1 MTNLAL
7 NLARTAAARPDST
20 AILLDDQALDY
31 RALDGRSAL
40 VAGWLAARGVGP
52 GDRVAILLPNIPHF
66 AVAYY
71 GVLRAGAVAVPMN
84 PLLKSGEIGYG
95 AGDCGAKLILA
106 WGAAMAEAG
115 AAAAEL
121 GIGCVDVTD
130 PGFGAE
136 LAAAEPRGEVVER
149 DDDDLAV
156 LLYTSG
162 TTGRPKGARLTHGNL
177 GSNTAAVAR
186 VLGMSASDTVFGGLP
201 FFHVFGQTC
210 GLNAAVLTGARITLL
225 PRFDAAKALE
235 ILSRDRVTVMEGVPT
250 MFLGLLAAAEAA
262 GSTGLTGEE
271 GLRLCVT
278 GGSAMPVEV
287 LYRFESAFGCP
298 VVEGYGLSETS
309 PVVTFGSLDGPRKPG
324 SIGTPI
330 EGVRVRLVDDEGK
343 EVPEGDVGE
352 IAVNG
357 PNVMAGYWNRPDAD
371 AAAFADGWFRTGDLA
386 RRDED
391 GFYFIVDR
399 KKDLVIRGGYNVYPR
414 EIEEVFYEHPA
425 VAEAAVVGVPHEVH
439 GEEVAAVVTLKPGA
453 EVTAD
458 ELRAFVKARVA
469 PYKYPRIVRLVPGLP
484 KGPTGKILKREITVE
499 GPAE

>member
-7 NLARTAAARPDST
+7 NLVRTAAEQPDGVV
-20 AILLDDQALDY
+20 IQLDDQALDY
-31 RALDGRSAL
+31 RSLDDRSAR
-40 VAGWLAARGVGP
+40 VAAWLAAQGVGP

-95 AGDCGAKLILA
+95 AGDCEARLILA

-121 GIGCVDVTD
+121 GIACVDVTD
-130 PGFGAE
+130 PAFGAA
-136 LAAAEPRGEVVER
+136 LAAVEPVHEVVDR
-149 DDDDLAV
+149 DVDDLAV

-186 VLGMSASDTVFGGLP
+186 VLGLSAADTVFGGLP

-235 ILSRDRVTVMEGVPT
+235 ILSRDGVTVMEGVPT
-250 MFLGLLAAAEAA
+250 MFLGLLAAADAA
-262 GSTGLTGEE
+262 GATGLADGA

-287 LYRFESAFGCP
+287 LHRFEAVFGCA

-330 EGVRVRLVDDEGK
+330 EGVQVRLIDDEGK
-343 EVPEGDVGE
+343 DVQDGAIGE
-352 IAVNG
+352 IAVQG
-357 PNVMAGYWNRPDAD
+357 PNVMPGYWNRPEAD
-371 AAAFADGWFRTGDLA
+371 AAAFTEGWFRTGDLA

-399 KKDLVIRGGYNVYPR
+399 KKDMVIRGGYNVYPR
-414 EIEEVFYEHPA
+414 EIEEVLYEHPA

-439 GEEVAAVVTLKPGA
+439 GEEVAAVVTLRPGA
-453 EVTAD
+453 EATAD
-458 ELRAFVKARVA
+458 ELREFVKARVA
-469 PYKYPRIVRLVPGLP
+469 PYKYPRIVQLVPGLP
-484 KGPTGKILKREITVE
+484 KGPTGKILKREIAIE
-499 GPAE
+499 D

>member
-7 NLARTAAARPDST
+7 NLARTAAANPDRT
-20 AILLDDQALDY
+20 AIQWDGLALDY
-31 RALDGRSAL
+31 RSLEERSAR
-40 VAGWLAARGVGP
+40 VAGWLTAQGVGP
-52 GDRVAILLPNIPHF
+52 GDRVAVLLPNIPHF
-66 AVAYY
+66 AVVYY

-84 PLLKSGEIGYG
+84 PLLKSAEIRYS
-95 AGDCGAKLILA
+95 AGDCGARLILA
-106 WGAAMAEAG
+106 WGQALAEAG

-121 GIGCVDVTD
+121 GIGCVDVTAEE
-130 PGFGAE
+130 FGVA
-136 LAAAEPRGEVVER
+136 LAAAEPRSEVVER
-149 DDDDLAV
+149 HTDDLAV

-177 GSNTAAVAR
+177 GSNTAAVVR
-186 VLGMSASDTVFGGLP
+186 LLRMSASDTVFGGLP

-210 GLNAAVLTGARITLL
+210 GLNAAVLTGARVTLL
-225 PRFDAAKALE
+225 PRFDASKALE
-235 ILSRDRVTVMEGVPT
+235 ILARDRVTVMEGVPT

-262 GSTGLTGEE
+262 GSTGLTGDS
-271 GLRLCVT
+271 GLRLSVT

-287 LYRFESAFGCP
+287 LHRFESAFGCP
-298 VVEGYGLSETS
+298 VVEGYGLSETA

-330 EGVRVRLVDDEGK
+330 DGVRVRLIDDGGK
-343 EVPEGDVGE
+343 EVAEGEVGE
-352 IAVNG
+352 IAVQG
-357 PNVMAGYWNRPDAD
+357 PNVMPGYWNRPEAD
-371 AAAFADGWFRTGDLA
+371 EAAFADGWFRTGDLA

-453 EVTAD
+453 EATAD

-469 PYKYPRIVRLVPGLP
+469 PYKYPRIVQLVQGLP

-499 GPAE
+499 D

>member
-7 NLARTAAARPDST
+7 NLARTAAAQPDGI
-20 AILLDDQALDY
+20 AIQLDDQALDY
-31 RALDGRSAL
+31 RSLDDRSAR
-40 VAGWLAARGVGP
+40 VAGWLESKGVGP

-84 PLLKSGEIGYG
+84 PLLKSGEIGYA
-95 AGDCGAKLILA
+95 AGDCGARLILA
-106 WGAAMAEAG
+106 WGAAMPEAG
-115 AAAAEL
+115 AAAADL
-121 GIGCVDVTD
+121 GIECADVTD
-130 PGFGAE
+130 PGFGAV
-136 LAAAEPRGEVVER
+136 LAAVEPRAGIADR
-149 DDDDLAV
+149 DVDDLAV

-177 GSNTAAVAR
+177 GSNTATVAR
-186 VLGMSASDTVFGGLP
+186 VLGMTGSDTVFGGLP

-210 GLNAAVLTGARITLL
+210 GLNAAVLTGARVTLL

-250 MFLGLLAAAEAA
+250 MFVGLLAAADAA
-262 GSTGLTGEE
+262 GSTGLTDGA

-287 LYRFESAFGCP
+287 LHRFEAVFGCT

-330 EGVRVRLVDDEGK
+330 DGVHVRLVDDEGK
-343 EVPEGDVGE
+343 DVARGDVGE
-352 IAVNG
+352 IAVQG
-357 PNVMAGYWNRPDAD
+357 PNVMPGYWNRPEAD
-371 AAAFADGWFRTGDLA
+371 AAAFTDGWFRTGDLA
-386 RRDED
+386 RCDED

-414 EIEEVFYEHPA
+414 EIEEVLYEHPA
-425 VAEAAVVGVPHEVH
+425 VAEAAVVGVPHAVH
-439 GEEVAAVVTLKPGA
+439 GEEIAAVVTLRPGA
-453 EVTAD
+453 DASAD
-458 ELRAFVKARVA
+458 ELREFVKARVA
-469 PYKYPRIVRLVPGLP
+469 PYKYPRIVQLAPGLP
-484 KGPTGKILKREITVE
+484 KGPTGKILKREITI
-499 GPAE
+499 AQ

>member
-7 NLARTAAARPDST
+7 NLARTAAANPDGT
-20 AILLDDQALDY
+20 AIQLDGLALDY
-31 RALDGRSAL
+31 RSLDERSAR
-40 VAGWLAARGVGP
+40 VAGWLAAQGVGP

-71 GVLRAGAVAVPMN
+71 GILRAGAVAVPMN
-84 PLLKSGEIGYG
+84 PLLKSAEIGYG
-95 AGDCGAKLILA
+95 AGDCGARLILA
-106 WGAAMAEAG
+106 WGPALAEAG

-121 GIGCVDVTD
+121 GIDCVDVTAED
-130 PGFGAE
+130 FGAA
-136 LAAAEPRGEVVER
+136 LAATVPCTEVVDR
-149 DDDDLAV
+149 DTDDLAV

-177 GSNTAAVAR
+177 GSNTATVAR
-186 VLGMSASDTVFGGLP
+186 MLKMSASDTVFGGLP

-210 GLNAAVLTGARITLL
+210 GLNAAVLTGARVTLL

-235 ILSRDRVTVMEGVPT
+235 ILSRDHVTVMEGVPT
-250 MFLGLLAAAEAA
+250 MFLGLLAAADAN
-262 GSTGLTGEE
+262 GSTGLTGDSSA
-271 GLRLCVT
+271 LRLCVT

-287 LYRFESAFGCP
+287 LHRFESAFACP
-298 VVEGYGLSETS
+298 VVEGYGLSETA
-309 PVVTFGSLDGPRKPG
+309 PVVTFGSLDGLRKPG

-330 EGVRVRLVDDEGK
+330 DGVRVRLIDEEAK
-343 EVPEGDVGE
+343 DVAEGEVGE
-352 IAVNG
+352 IAVQG
-357 PNVMAGYWNRPDAD
+357 PNVMPGYWNRPEAD
-371 AAAFADGWFRTGDLA
+371 EAAFADGWFRTGDLA
-386 RRDED
+386 RLDED

-439 GEEVAAVVTLKPGA
+439 GEEVAAVVTLKPGV

-458 ELRAFVKARVA
+458 DLREFVKARVA
-469 PYKYPRIVRLVPGLP
+469 PYKYPRVVQLVPGLP
-484 KGPTGKILKREITVE
+484 KGPTGKILKREITIQN
-499 GPAE
+499 

>member
-7 NLARTAAARPDST
+7 NLARTAAARPD
-20 AILLDDQALDY
+20 AIAIQLDDQTLDY
-31 RALDGRSAL
+31 RSLDDRSARL
-40 VAGWLAARGVGP
+40 AGWLETKGVGP
-52 GDRVAILLPNIPHF
+52 GDRVAIMLPNIPHF

-84 PLLKSGEIGYG
+84 PLLKSGEIGYA
-95 AGDCGAKLILA
+95 AGDCGARLILT
-106 WGAAMAEAG
+106 WGAATAEAG
-115 AAAAEL
+115 AAAADL
-121 GIGCVDVTD
+121 GIECADVTD
-130 PGFGAE
+130 PGFGAA
-136 LAAAEPRGEVVER
+136 LAAVAPREGIEDR
-149 DDDDLAV
+149 DVDDLAV

-177 GSNTAAVAR
+177 GSNTGAVAR
-186 VLGMSASDTVFGGLP
+186 ALAITASDTVFGGLP

-250 MFLGLLAAAEAA
+250 MFLGLLAAADAA
-262 GSTGLTGEE
+262 GSTGLADGTGD
-271 GLRLCVT
+271 LRLCVT

-287 LYRFESAFGCP
+287 LHRFEAVFGCP

-309 PVVTFGSLDGPRKPG
+309 PVVTFGALDGPRKPG

-330 EGVRVRLVDDEGK
+330 DGVHVRLVDDEGK
-343 EVPEGDVGE
+343 DVPRGDVGE
-352 IAVNG
+352 IAVQG
-357 PNVMAGYWNRPDAD
+357 PNVMAGYWNRPEAD
-371 AAAFADGWFRTGDLA
+371 AAAFTEGWFRTGDLA

-414 EIEEVFYEHPA
+414 EIEEVLYEHPA
-425 VAEAAVVGVPHEVH
+425 VAEAAVVGVPHAVH
-439 GEEVAAVVTLKPGA
+439 GEEIAAVVTLRPGA
-453 EVTAD
+453 EATAD
-458 ELRAFVKARVA
+458 DLRAFVKARVA
-469 PYKYPRIVRLVPGLP
+469 PYKYPRIVQLVPGLP
-484 KGPTGKILKREITVE
+484 KGPTGKILKREITIE
-499 GPAE
+499 G

>member
-7 NLARTAAARPDST
+7 NLARTAEAQPDGI
-20 AILLDDQALDY
+20 AIQLDDQALDY
-31 RALDGRSAL
+31 RSLDDRSAR
-40 VAGWLAARGVGP
+40 VAGWLESKGIGP

-84 PLLKSGEIGYG
+84 PLLKSGEIGYA
-95 AGDCGAKLILA
+95 AGDCEARLILA
-106 WGAAMAEAG
+106 WGAAMGEAG

-121 GIGCVDVTD
+121 GIECADVTD
-130 PGFGAE
+130 PAFGAV
-136 LAAAEPRGEVVER
+136 LAAVEPRAGVEDR
-149 DDDDLAV
+149 EADDLAV

-177 GSNTAAVAR
+177 GSNTEAVAR
-186 VLGMSASDTVFGGLP
+186 VLGMSGADTVFGGLP

-250 MFLGLLAAAEAA
+250 MFLGLLAAADAA
-262 GSTGLTGEE
+262 GSTGLADGDG

-287 LYRFESAFGCP
+287 LHRFEAVFGCA

-309 PVVTFGSLDGPRKPG
+309 PVVTFGALDGPRKPG

-330 EGVRVRLVDDEGK
+330 DGVQVRLLDDEGK
-343 EVPEGDVGE
+343 DVSDGGVGE
-352 IAVNG
+352 IAVQG
-357 PNVMAGYWNRPDAD
+357 PNVMAGYWNRPEAD
-371 AAAFADGWFRTGDLA
+371 AAAFTDGWFRTGDLA

-439 GEEVAAVVTLKPGA
+439 GEEVAAVVTLRPGA
-453 EVTAD
+453 EATAD
-458 ELRAFVKARVA
+458 ELREFVKARVA
-469 PYKYPRIVRLVPGLP
+469 PYKYPRIVQLVPGLP
-484 KGPTGKILKREITVE
+484 KGPTGKILKREITIE
-499 GPAE
+499 G

>member
-7 NLARTAAARPDST
+7 NLARTAAAQPDGI
-20 AILLDDQALDY
+20 AIQLDDQALDY
-31 RALDGRSAL
+31 RSLDDRSAR
-40 VAGWLAARGVGP
+40 VAGWLEAKGVGP
-52 GDRVAILLPNIPHF
+52 GDRVAILLPNIPHV

-84 PLLKSGEIGYG
+84 PLLKSGEIGYA
-95 AGDCGAKLILA
+95 AGDCGARLILA

-121 GIGCVDVTD
+121 GIECADVTD
-130 PGFGAE
+130 PAFGAA
-136 LAAAEPRGEVVER
+136 LAVTEPREGIADR
-149 DDDDLAV
+149 DVDDLAV

-186 VLGMSASDTVFGGLP
+186 VLGMSGADTVFGGLP

-210 GLNAAVLTGARITLL
+210 GLNAAVLTGARVTLL

-262 GSTGLTGEE
+262 GSTGLTDGR

-287 LYRFESAFGCP
+287 LHRFEAVFGCT

-330 EGVRVRLVDDEGK
+330 DGVQVRLLDDEGK
-343 EVPEGDVGE
+343 DVAKGDVGE
-352 IAVNG
+352 IAVQG
-357 PNVMAGYWNRPDAD
+357 PNVMPGYWNRPEAD
-371 AAAFADGWFRTGDLA
+371 AAAFTDGWFRTGDLA
-386 RRDED
+386 RCDED

-414 EIEEVFYEHPA
+414 EIEEVLYEHPA
-425 VAEAAVVGVPHEVH
+425 VAEAAVVGVPHPVH
-439 GEEVAAVVTLKPGA
+439 GEEIAAVVTLRPGA
-453 EVTAD
+453 EASAD
-458 ELRAFVKARVA
+458 ELREFVKARVA
-469 PYKYPRIVRLVPGLP
+469 PYKYPRIVQLVPGLP
-484 KGPTGKILKREITVE
+484 KGPTGKILKREITI
-499 GPAE
+499 AE

>member
-7 NLARTAAARPDST
+7 NLSRTAAAQPGST
-20 AILLDDQALDY
+20 AIQLDDQALDY
-31 RALDGRSAL
+31 RALDERSAR
-40 VAGWLAARGVGP
+40 VAGWLAAQGIGA

-66 AVAYY
+66 AVVYY

-84 PLLKSGEIGYG
+84 PLLKSGEIGYS
-95 AGDCGAKLILA
+95 AGDCGARLILA

-121 GIGCVDVTD
+121 GIECADVTD
-130 PGFGAE
+130 PGFAAA
-136 LAAAEPRGEVVER
+136 LAAAEPLDAVVDR
-149 DDDDLAV
+149 DVDDLAV

-177 GSNTAAVAR
+177 GSNTATVAR
-186 VLGMSASDTVFGGLP
+186 VLGMSATDTVFGGLP

-250 MFLGLLAAAEAA
+250 MFLGLLAAADAA
-262 GSTGLTGEE
+262 GSTGLGDAPA
-271 GLRLCVT
+271 LRLSVT

-287 LYRFESAFGCP
+287 LHRFESVFGCP
-298 VVEGYGLSETS
+298 VVEGYGLSETA

-343 EVPEGDVGE
+343 DVPEGEVGE
-352 IAVNG
+352 IAVQG
-357 PNVMAGYWNRPDAD
+357 PNVMPGYWNRPEAD
-371 AAAFADGWFRTGDLA
+371 AAAFTDGWFRTGDLA

-414 EIEEVFYEHPA
+414 EIEEVFYGHPA

-439 GEEVAAVVTLKPGA
+439 GEEIAAVVTLKPGA

-458 ELRAFVKARVA
+458 ELREFVKARVA
-469 PYKYPRIVRLVPGLP
+469 PYKYPRIVQLVPGLP
-484 KGPTGKILKREITVE
+484 KGPTGKILKREIAIE
-499 GPAE
+499 D

>member
-7 NLARTAAARPDST
+7 NLARTAAAQPDGI
-20 AILLDDQALDY
+20 AIQLDAQALDY
-31 RALDGRSAL
+31 RSLDDRSARL
-40 VAGWLAARGVGP
+40 AGWLETKGVGP
-52 GDRVAILLPNIPHF
+52 GDRVAIMLPNIPHF

-84 PLLKSGEIGYG
+84 PLLKSGEIGYA
-95 AGDCGAKLILA
+95 AGDCGARLILA

-121 GIGCVDVTD
+121 GIECADVTD
-130 PGFGAE
+130 PGFGAG
-136 LAAAEPRGEVVER
+136 LAAVAPREGIEDR
-149 DDDDLAV
+149 DVDDVAV

-186 VLGMSASDTVFGGLP
+186 ALHISASDTVFGGLP

-210 GLNAAVLTGARITLL
+210 GLNAAVLTGARVTLL

-250 MFLGLLAAAEAA
+250 MFLGLLAAADAA
-262 GSTGLTGEE
+262 GSTGLADGS
-271 GLRLCVT
+271 GDLRLCVT

-287 LYRFESAFGCP
+287 LHRFEAVFGCP

-309 PVVTFGSLDGPRKPG
+309 PVVTFGALDGPRKAG

-330 EGVRVRLVDDEGK
+330 DGVHVRLVDDEGK
-343 EVPEGDVGE
+343 DVPDGDVGE
-352 IAVNG
+352 IAVQG
-357 PNVMAGYWNRPDAD
+357 PNVMAGYWNRPEAD
-371 AAAFADGWFRTGDLA
+371 AAAFTDGWFRTGDLA
-386 RRDED
+386 RCDED

-414 EIEEVFYEHPA
+414 EIEEVLYEHPA
-425 VAEAAVVGVPHEVH
+425 VAEAAVVGVPHAVH
-439 GEEVAAVVTLKPGA
+439 GEEIAAVVTLRPGA
-453 EVTAD
+453 EATAD

-469 PYKYPRIVRLVPGLP
+469 PYKYPRIVQLVPGLP
-484 KGPTGKILKREITVE
+484 KGPTGKILKREITIE
-499 GPAE
+499 D